1 MTASNFDGALSR
13 VLAHEG
19 GYVNHPKD
27 PGGATNHGVTLATLS
42 RWRGRPVTK
51 AEVAALTRAEAG
63 AIYRAFYW
71 DAVRGDALPSGLD
84 YAVFDLA
91 VNSGPDRAARLLQRA
106 LGVQQDGR
114 IGPVTLAA
122 AATDPAAAIR
132 ALQRERRAFLERLPT
147 WSVFRRGWS
156 RRLDEVGRDALA
168 LVRTPEQRK
177 ENPMMDS
184 KAILSSRTV
193 WSNLLGLAF
202 LGLGLVGVDTGSVDV
217 DRTAEALAQMMA
229 AGSFVA
235 STVFRIAA
243 TKQLNG

>member
-1 MTASNFDGALSR
+1 MTASNFDGALQR

-19 GYVNHPKD
+19 GYVDHPKD
-27 PGGATNHGVTLATLS
+27 PGGATNLGITLATLA

-51 AEVAALTRAEAG
+51 AEVAALTRAEAA

-71 DAVRGDALPSGLD
+71 DAVRADALPGGLD

-106 LGVQQDGR
+106 LGVAQDGR
-114 IGPVTLAA
+114 IGPHTLAA
-122 AATDPAAAIR
+122 AAADPAAAIR

-147 WSVFRRGWS
+147 WPVFGRGWS

-168 LVRTPEQRK
+168 LAGPPQPK
-177 ENPMMDS
+177 EPSMMDS

-193 WSNLLGLAF
+193 WSNALGLVF
-202 LGLGLVGVDTGSVDV
+202 LGLGLVGVDTGSVDL
-217 DRTAEALAQMMA
+217 DRTAEALSQIMA